1 MVKSAQAPQIMQAL
15 QDTTAGVTRG
25 KQARAAATTTKKTTT
40 KKTTTTT
47 TKSTTTTSTRTT
59 TTTTRTTTTIAP
71 YGQCECV
78 NTTYK

>member
-25 KQARAAATTTKKTTT
+25 KQARAATTTKKTTT
-40 KKTTTTT
+40 EKTTTTT
-47 TKSTTTTSTRTT
+47 TKSTTTTS
-59 TTTTRTTTTIAP
+59 TRTTTTIAP